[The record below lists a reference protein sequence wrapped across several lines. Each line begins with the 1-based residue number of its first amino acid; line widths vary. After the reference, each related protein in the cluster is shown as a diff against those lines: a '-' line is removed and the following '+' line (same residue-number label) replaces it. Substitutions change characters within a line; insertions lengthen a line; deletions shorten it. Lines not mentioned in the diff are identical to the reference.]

1 MANSSVSP
9 FFNDDGLFAE
19 DRNQPTRQSRNSM
32 TNAKEEFVG
41 PRLDI
46 LPIEASSQEKKKDGK
61 TLALLFLGM
70 VFVGLGNKV
79 FNKLMTIP
87 MYNYSNFLV
96 SFDSFFVV
104 LILLMPFCRFTIVE
118 SAYIIRI
125 YPCLL
130 CLHYSYGTIR
140 LHPTRTI

>member
-1 MANSSVSP
+1 MANTTVSP
-9 FFNDDGLFAE
+9 FFNDGLFAE
-19 DRNQPTRQSRNSM
+19 DHYQPTRQSRNSM
-32 TNAKEEFVG
+32 TNTKEEFVG

-96 SFDSFFVV
+96 KFYGILLRVVILSNNFFV
-104 LILLMPFCRFTIVE
+104 
-118 SAYIIRI
+118 S
-125 YPCLL
+125 
-130 CLHYSYGTIR
+130 
-140 LHPTRTI
+140 